1 MAPKENIKQLTKTVS
16 VDSFSGRTV
25 SFGVAKFDYV
35 RVLFYGDNRNIFS
48 WFLFCQFGR
57 LAYQSH
63 FEIVKG
69 VNASM
74 HLLG

>member
-1 MAPKENIKQLTKTVS
+1 MAPKENIKLLSKTVS

-25 SFGVAKFDYV
+25 AFGVAKFDYV
-35 RVLFYGDNRNIFS
+35 RALFYADNRSIFS
-48 WFLFCQFGR
+48 WFLFCQFGL
-57 LAYQSH
+57 LAYESH
-63 FEIVKG
+63 FEIVRG